1 MSTRDPIEH
10 VSDTAFWVAHYRAVE
25 SRREDALFND
35 PFAERLTDERGKKIA
50 DSMEG
55 VSLYSEFAVITRT
68 VIIDRFIYQLIE
80 DGVDTIINLG
90 AGLDARP
97 YRMDL
102 PAELDWIEVDHP
114 GIVAH
119 KEKILA
125 SETPKCRLTRVAADL
140 ADDELRKTFLKSVAP
155 QSKKVLIVTEGV
167 IPYLSADHVANLAKE
182 LSAQE
187 RFTYWITEYFHPDM
201 YTHLQHPARTA
212 VMKRAPFQFY
222 PPNWFDFF
230 RDLGWVEKETAYSSK
245 IAMEF
250 GRELPMSDVAKR
262 LLPTMSQEAKEAW
275 LRRSG
280 YTILE
285 RAM

>member
-1 MSTRDPIEH
+1 MSTRAPIEH

-25 SRREDALFND
+25 SQREDALFND

-50 DSMEG
+50 DSIEG

-68 VIIDRFIYQLIE
+68 VIIDRFVYRLIE
-80 DGVDTIINLG
+80 EGVDTIINLG

-102 PAELDWIEVDHP
+102 PADLDWIEVDHP

-119 KEKILA
+119 KERVLA

-140 ADDELRKTFLKSVAP
+140 ADEQQRKTFLENVASE
-155 QSKKVLIVTEGV
+155 SKKVLIITEGV
-167 IPYLSADHVANLAKE
+167 IPYLSSEHVADLAKE
-182 LSAQE
+182 LHAQR
-187 RFTYWITEYFHPDM
+187 RFAYWITEYFHPDM
-201 YTHLQHPARTA
+201 YQHLQHPARTA

-222 PPNWFDFF
+222 PLDWFGFF
-230 RDLGWVEKETAYSSK
+230 KQFGWVEKETCYSGE
-245 IAMEF
+245 I
-250 GRELPMSDVAKR
+250 
-262 LLPTMSQEAKEAW
+262 AKEFDRMLPISKWTRLITPFMSRKAREGV
-275 LRRSG
+275 LRKSG

-285 RAM
+285 RSV